1 MELRS
6 EKKETKLFTSK
17 LEITLSVDEPKTKE
31 ENFHD
36 EILERRRKIAEI
48 KQVGIENPSTTINCV
63 FFNLSSIIFLFLLSF
78 SLNVGKETTGH
89 FETAIF
95 QPKLHHTKF

>member
-1 MELRS
+1 MKINIIMELCS

-17 LEITLSVDEPKTKE
+17 LEITLCVDEPKTKE
-31 ENFHD
+31 ENFQD

-48 KQVGIENPSTTINCV
+48 KQVGIENPQIFINCV

-78 SLNVGKETTGH
+78 LLNVGK
-89 FETAIF
+89 
-95 QPKLHHTKF
+95 